1 MKKFLSKSGAW
12 IVMTILLV
20 LIFVFGTLY
29 SLYMT
34 NQISVHEYEAYL
46 VYYQDASK
54 AEGFDTTAV
63 EASYQIPGT
72 TGDENMFTPT
82 LDRSIKVYS
91 DDEVIGEIY
100 VITSH
105 GNADGLEILV
115 AISTET
121 DSVENI
127 AVLSQNETDD
137 SNRYYGSLTD
147 ANFFDQF
154 AGLSFDTPDIT
165 LDTVAGATKSCEGFE
180 IAIEYA
186 RLQYAADFGFVIP
199 EGNGGAS

>member
-20 LIFVFGTLY
+20 LIFVFGTMY

-34 NQISVHEYEAYL
+34 NQIAVHEYETYL
-46 VYYQDASK
+46 VYFDDATK
-54 AEGFDTTAV
+54 AETFDTTAV

-72 TGDENMFTPT
+72 TGVDYMFTPT
-82 LDRSIKVYS
+82 LDGSVKIYLG
-91 DDEVIGEIY
+91 DEVIGVVY
-100 VITSH
+100 VITSY
-105 GNADGLEILV
+105 GNADGLKILV

-121 DSVENI
+121 DSVLDI
-127 AVLSQNETDD
+127 AVLDQNETDD